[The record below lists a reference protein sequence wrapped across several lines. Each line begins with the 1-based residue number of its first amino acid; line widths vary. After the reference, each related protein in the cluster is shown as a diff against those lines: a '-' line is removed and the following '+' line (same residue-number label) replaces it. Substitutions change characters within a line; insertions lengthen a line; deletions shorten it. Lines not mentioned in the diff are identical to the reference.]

1 METIIYVE
9 GMSCQSCVSNISRN
23 INKIDGVRNVNIN
36 LLSKEVVIT
45 HDNIDLKNVINAIN
59 NLGYHASF
67 TKKDEKDKNKLIDK
81 LIVSSFLLILLMYL
95 AMGHMI
101 PFIYPSFL
109 DIPIINVSLQ
119 FVLATIIILI
129 NFNYYKNGFK
139 HLFKLSPNMDSLVS
153 IGSFAS
159 YLYATFYLIQIIILS
174 VNKANIHNF
183 HNMIYFDSSAMILV
197 FVSIGK
203 MLETYSKNKA
213 KKEVLD
219 LVNLMP
225 NEVLILKNDKEEIT
239 KLEDVNIDDLIIL
252 KPGDIVPLDGL
263 IIDGITTV
271 NEATITGEAMPVTK
285 EIGDKLISGTL
296 NISSKVMYKVEKLKG
311 DSTISIITERVIKA
325 ANSKPNIIKLVDKI
339 SFIFVPVVI
348 FLSLITFLIW
358 ILISKDFSTSLNYS
372 ICVLVISCPCALGLA
387 TPLAVMISSGVA
399 AKNHI
404 LFKDCNA
411 LEKLNHIDTI
421 LLDKTGTISRG
432 ILKVIEFKS
441 YILDT
446 SLISIAR
453 ALEKYSTH
461 PLALSIIEYSKDY
474 NYQELEVTS
483 FYNEVGYGIKG
494 VINEKTYYIGN
505 KKYLEMNNLSDDET
519 HQKGILLYVFDSNKI
534 LGYFICKDTVSK
546 SNYLALEY
554 FQKLKLNRVVFS
566 GDKLENVIEFKQNG
580 YIDEIYAELLPF
592 DKENILDEYQK
603 NNKKPL
609 VVGDGINDS
618 IALKKAYVS
627 ASMKDGSMIAIDSS
641 DIILTSGNLMDL
653 VNGIYLSKK
662 TYKIMKQNL
671 FWALCYNLVGIP
683 LAAGVLS
690 FIGITL
696 TPMYA
701 SFFMSISSLLVVFN
715 SLRLKKFKGRE
726 EFNMFKYEFYVS
738 DMMCMHCVSRIKE
751 IIKAI
756 PNIKDVEIDL
766 NDKSV
771 VVTSLCEIDLDSLF
785 QIIKNNGYKPSI

>member
-1 METIIYVE
+1 MESIIYVE

-23 INKIDGVRNVNIN
+23 VAKINGVKNVNIN
-36 LLSKEVVIT
+36 LLSKEVIVN
-45 HDNIDLKNVINAIN
+45 HDKIDLKNVINVIN
-59 NLGYHASF
+59 NLGYKASF
-67 TKKDEKDKNKLIDK
+67 TKKEEKDKSKLFDK
-81 LIVSSFLLILLMYL
+81 LIISAFLLILLVYL

-109 DIPIINVSLQ
+109 DIPVVNVSLQ
-119 FVLATIIILI
+119 FVLATSIILI
-129 NFNYYKNGFK
+129 NFNYYKSGFK
-139 HLFKLSPNMDSLVS
+139 HLFKLNPNMDSLVS
-153 IGSFAS
+153 IGSLTS
-159 YLYATFYLIQIIILS
+159 YLYATFYLIKIIILS

-183 HNMIYFDSSAMILV
+183 YDMIYFDSSAMILV
-197 FVSIGK
+197 FVSVGK
-203 MLETYSKNKA
+203 MLETYSKSKA
-213 KKEVLD
+213 EKEVLD

-225 NEVLILKNDKEEIT
+225 NEAIVLKNNKEFIT
-239 KLEDVNIDDLIIL
+239 RLENVKIDDLIVL
-252 KPGDIVPLDGL
+252 KPGDIIPLDG
-263 IIDGITTV
+263 IIVDGFTTV
-271 NEATITGEAMPVTK
+271 NESTITGEAIPVTK
-285 EIGDKLISGTL
+285 ENGDKLISGTL
-296 NISSKVMYKVEKLKG
+296 NINSKVIYKVEKIKE

-339 SFIFVPVVI
+339 SFIFVPVVMI
-348 FLSLITFLIW
+348 LSLITFLIW
-358 ILISKDFSTSLNYS
+358 ILISKDLITSLNFS
-372 ICVLVISCPCALGLA
+372 ISVLVISCPCALGLA

-399 AKNHI
+399 AKNHM

-411 LEKLNHIDTI
+411 LEKLNHVDTI

-432 ILKVIEFKS
+432 VLNVIEFKS

-446 SLISIAR
+446 SLISITR

-474 NYQELEVTS
+474 NYEELEVTS
-483 FYNEVGYGIKG
+483 FYNEAGYGIKG
-494 VINEKTYYIGN
+494 IINDKTYYVGN
-505 KKYLEMNNLSDDET
+505 KKYLEMNNLRDDEI
-519 HQKGILLYVFDSNKI
+519 HQKGILLYVFDCEKI

-546 SNYLALEY
+546 SNYLALDY
-554 FQKLKLNRVVFS
+554 FKKLKLNRVIFS

-580 YIDEIYAELLPF
+580 YIDEIYASLLPL

-603 NNKKPL
+603 LNKKPL

-641 DIILTSGNLMDL
+641 DIILTSSNLMDL

-662 TYKIMKQNL
+662 TYKIMKENL
-671 FWALCYNLVGIP
+671 FWALCYNVIGIP
-683 LAAGVLS
+683 IAAGVLS

-696 TPMYA
+696 TPIYA
-701 SFFMSISSLLVVFN
+701 SLFMSISSLLVVFN
-715 SLRLKKFKGRE
+715 SLRLKRFKGKE
-726 EFNMFKYEFYVS
+726 EFNMFKYEFYVT

-756 PNIKDVEIDL
+756 PNIKDVEVDL

-771 VVTSLCEIDLDSLF
+771 VVTSLCEINLDSLF